1 LLGGSLGALLT
12 LWVTFTPCFFWI
24 FLGAPYIEALRGNR
38 ALSAALGAI
47 TAAVVGVIMNL
58 ALWFALHVVF
68 REVHAMSLGMN
79 VPVLASIDWRAALL
93 SLAAMIA
100 ILKLKIGMLPTLA
113 GSALA
118 GVLLLAVSG

>member
-1 LLGGSLGALLT
+1 
-12 LWVTFTPCFFWI
+12 
-24 FLGAPYIEALRGNR
+24 
-38 ALSAALGAI
+38 
-47 TAAVVGVIMNL
+47 
-58 ALWFALHVVF
+58 
-68 REVHAMSLGMN
+68 MSLGMN